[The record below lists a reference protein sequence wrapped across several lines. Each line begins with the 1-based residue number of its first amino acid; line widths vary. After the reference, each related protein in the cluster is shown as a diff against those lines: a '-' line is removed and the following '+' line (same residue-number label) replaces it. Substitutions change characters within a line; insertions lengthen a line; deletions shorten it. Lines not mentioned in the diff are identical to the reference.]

1 MHIRRVVIKSFRNLR
16 SLDVSLEPDMTC
28 VVGENNSGKTN
39 FLTALRL
46 ALDANLPNY
55 RRTLVKEDFSEGIDI
70 STPQQVFVG
79 IELTDFYDVDQEEK
93 VKELALAQEWA
104 VEEDV
109 ARVCYRFRPTS
120 TVRQAIESEERD
132 GTDLTIEDYEYEL
145 VGGAVT
151 DDDGNLKDLSEIE
164 WNDDFHVF
172 VKIGRLSAFRVTF
185 LPAIRD
191 VEDDLRRTTTS
202 PLGKLLDV
210 TNIPEDKR
218 DELLERIK
226 KANEEVSEQ
235 SEIKELANDISTSL
249 EESVGS
255 TFALDVGLGMASP
268 TFSALS
274 RALRVLLTGQGLEDA
289 DPSRNGLGLN
299 NALYISM
306 LLAYFERRL
315 DQDNTAGQLLLIEEP
330 EAHLHP
336 QLQRVLFGRL
346 LAKECQ
352 IVATSHSTHISSRA
366 DLKNLLVFTQ
376 EEDALTTSCKPVTV
390 AEIED
395 SDISDLERYLD
406 ATKSVLLFARR
417 VILVEGMSEVFLVP
431 SLVKKVMD
439 VDLEEYGVSVVP
451 IHGVHFDAYM
461 KLFDDEGIRKRCAV
475 LTDGDLKPSDA
486 DGQEDVE
493 FPRIEDLK
501 EHENDFVK
509 VFHCKTTFERAIA
522 LPNNLMVFSKAA
534 EEFGAPNVSADL
546 KDYYDRRADLTD
558 EEKERARKKVL
569 NTAKRFGKAR
579 FAQVASKYV
588 GDAERLPSYIKKAV
602 KWVIE

>member
-439 VDLEEYGVSVVP
+439 VNLEEYGVSVVP

-509 VFHCKTTFERAIA
+509 VFHYKTTFERAIA

>member
-439 VDLEEYGVSVVP
+439 VNLEEYGVSVVP

>member
-1 MHIRRVVIKSFRNLR
+1 MHIRRVVIKNFRNLR
-16 SLDVSLEPDMTC
+16 SLDVSLEPGMTC

-55 RRTLVKEDFSEGIDI
+55 SRTLLREDFSEGIDN

-79 IELTDFYDVDQEEK
+79 IELTDFYDEDQEEK

-172 VKIGRLSAFRVTF
+172 VKMGRLSAFRVTF

-191 VEDDLRRTTTS
+191 VENDLRRAAIS
-202 PLGKLLDV
+202 PLSKLLDV
-210 TNIPEDKR
+210 IDIPEDKK
-218 DELLERIK
+218 DELVERIK
-226 KANEEVSEQ
+226 RANNEVSEQ
-235 SEIKELANDISTSL
+235 PEIKDLAYDINTSL
-249 EESVGS
+249 VESVGS
-255 TFALDVGLGMASP
+255 TFALNVGLGMASP
-268 TFSALS
+268 TFSAIA

-306 LLAYFERRL
+306 LLAYFEKRME
-315 DQDNTAGQLLLIEEP
+315 QDNTAGQLLLIEEP

-376 EEDALTTSCKPVTV
+376 EEDALTTSCKPV
-390 AEIED
+390 AAPEIEE

-431 SLVKKVMD
+431 SLVKEVMN
-439 VDLEEYGVSVVP
+439 VDLEEHGVSVVP
-451 IHGVHFDAYM
+451 IHGVHFEAYM
-461 KLFDDEGIRKRCAV
+461 KLFGDEGIRKRCAV

-486 DGQEDVE
+486 DSEEDGE
-493 FPRIEDLK
+493 FPRIEELK
-501 EHENDFVK
+501 EHENDFVE

-522 LPNNLMVFSKAA
+522 LPNNLMMFSKTA
-534 EEFGAPNVSADL
+534 EELGAPNVSEDL

-558 EEKERARKKVL
+558 KEKELARKKVL

-602 KWVIE
+602 EWVIE